1 VYDAAAWVLGEVR
14 KAKALAKLSLRV
26 EAERVIV
33 HAPEERQKLLRDV
46 ERDIR
51 EAGNVAAIEYVESA
65 EPRVEVLLPT
75 QA

>member
-1 VYDAAAWVLGEVR
+1 
-14 KAKALAKLSLRV
+14 
-26 EAERVIV
+26 VIV

-51 EAGNVAAIEYVESA
+51 EAGNVEAIEYVESA